1 MSERPTP
8 ATAYWSRRYIE
19 AFDLALVPIEPGE
32 KGPKGAG
39 WNKPGGYFTDA
50 SKAEAFWTAN
60 PNHNLGVVLGPSRVC
75 SLDVDDVELTRQ
87 VLQQTLGLDVDAL
100 ADAYPTSVG
109 NPERFRVMFRVPDG
123 VDLSRHAL
131 VWPNK
136 NDPDGA
142 IYKGLMAQVKVAM
155 EEGDAAREAAFRMAA
170 DPFKKVTVFELR
182 GGLVQDVLPPSIH
195 PGTRKP
201 YTWRTP
207 PTAEGLP
214 ELPADLLAIWQDWD
228 EFKLKGEA
236 VCPWRPK
243 AAMATP
249 TAAVRSFAKS
259 SPAAARP
266 GDRLPEVI
274 PEFNRIHDIAMMIE
288 ACGYKRIDG
297 KWLSPHSSSG
307 LAGVTITD
315 GKLYSHHTSDP
326 LANGHK
332 NDAFDVFRILMHD
345 GDQKAATKA
354 AAQILG
360 IDAKSRPPVPPPL
373 GELPRPPSMV
383 EQAEVPPLLDSS
395 VENLPHTPS
404 EVEATSQACS
414 SATGGAGGDALDID
428 GAMRRFALVEGTTN
442 VWDLDKG
449 RAMKRAGFEALV
461 GKPLAKA
468 WMERTDKKLIASEQ
482 VAELEQA
489 RKMSSKKGGAL
500 KLEPLDRYIYID
512 GTKEAWD
519 REKKRRLPEGSVKM
533 ALGDAYQLWLNSPD
547 RRVVDVD
554 HIVFDP
560 TMTKDPAIYINT
572 FEGLPLEPVRN
583 DAACENL
590 RWLIAFLCNNDPEA
604 LDWLV
609 KWLAFPLQHMGAKM
623 DTAILFHS
631 TMEGSGKSLL
641 FADIM
646 GELYGRYGA
655 TVGQTQLEG
664 NFNAWQSGKLWA
676 VFEEVVSRDQRYNQV
691 GKIKHMIT
699 GKTVRM
705 ESKFINGWEEANHM
719 NSAFLSN
726 EIMPWPISED
736 DRRMLV
742 MWPLETLP
750 PERQKAIAKELA
762 NGGVA
767 ALYGWLLDV
776 DLKDFNQRTRPPKTE
791 ARQRLVE
798 LSRTAWQTF
807 FYLWRNGELGYGLW
821 GCCLTSDVYAMFIE
835 WCAHNKEHAMSQTKF
850 SLMLS
855 AKVEKTRAIPWSDC
869 STEHG
874 TRRFAAFFMPSDG
887 DPSLPP
893 SMNAAV
899 LGKNVREW
907 RERAKLAGWT
917 VEAWDHIKRVAA

>member
-1 MSERPTP
+1 MSERPTT
-8 ATAYWSRRYIE
+8 ATADWARRYIE
-19 AFDLALVPIEPGE
+19 TFGLALVPMEPGT
-32 KGPKGAG
+32 KGPTQEG
-39 WNKPGGYFTDA
+39 WNKPGGYFTEA
-50 SKAEAFWTAN
+50 AKAEAFWTVN
-60 PNHNLGVVLGPSRVC
+60 PSHNLGVVLGPSRVC
-75 SLDVDDVELTRQ
+75 SLDVDDVEFTRL
-87 VLQQTLGLDVDAL
+87 VLQQTHGIDVDAL
-100 ADAYPTSVG
+100 AAEYPTSVG
-109 NPERFRVMFRVPDG
+109 NPARFRIMFRVPDG
-123 VDLSRHAL
+123 LELKKHAL

-136 NDPDGA
+136 NDPDGV
-142 IYKGLMAQVKVAM
+142 IHKGLMVQIKAAV
-155 EEGDAAREAAFRMAA
+155 DAKDEAREAALRMAA
-170 DPFKKVTVFELR
+170 EPFKKLTVFELR
-182 GGLVQDVLPPSIH
+182 AGLVQDVLPPSIH
-195 PGTRKP
+195 PGTGKP
-201 YTWRTP
+201 YTWRKP
-207 PTAEGLP
+207 PDARGLP
-214 ELPADLLAIWQDWD
+214 DLPAELLAIWEGWD
-228 EFKLKGEA
+228 DFKPGGEA
-236 VCPWRPK
+236 LCPWRPQP
-243 AAMATP
+243 AP
-249 TAAVRSFAKS
+249 PVSR
-259 SPAAARP
+259 PAAAPRP
-266 GDRLPEVI
+266 STVRSGGELPEVI
-274 PEFNRIHDIAMMIE
+274 PEFNRVHDIATMIE
-288 ACGYKRIDG
+288 AYGYKRVG
-297 KWLSPHSSSG
+297 NKWLCPQSSSG
-307 LAGVTITD
+307 LPGVTITD
-315 GKLYSHHTSDP
+315 DKKLYSHHTSDP

-332 NDAFDVFRILMHD
+332 NDAFDVFRILAHD

-360 IDAKSRPPVPPPL
+360 IDAKSRPPAPPPL
-373 GELPRPPSMV
+373 GELPRTPLVV
-383 EQAEVPPLLDSS
+383 EQAELPVLAESDT
-395 VENLPHTPS
+395 EHLPHAPS
-404 EVEATSQACS
+404 DDEAASPASS
-414 SATGGAGGDALDID
+414 SAKGGAGGDTLDID
-428 GAMRRFALVEGTTN
+428 GAMRRFALVEGTTS

-449 RAMKRAGFEALV
+449 RSMKRASFEALV
-461 GKPLAKA
+461 GKPLAKE
-468 WMERTDKKLIASEQ
+468 WVERTDKKLIASEQ
-482 VAELEQA
+482 VTELEQA

-572 FEGLPLEPVRN
+572 FEGLPLEPVLN

-590 RWLIAFLCNNDPEA
+590 RWLIAFLCNNDAEA

-655 TVGQTQLEG
+655 TVGQAQLEG

-736 DRRMLV
+736 DRQMLV

-750 PERQKAIAKELA
+750 PERQKAIARELA

-776 DLKDFNQRTRPPKTE
+776 DLEDFNQRTRPPKTE

-807 FYLWRNGELGYGLW
+807 FHLWRNGELGYGLW

-855 AKVEKTRAIPWSDC
+855 AKVEKTRAIPWTDC
-869 STEHG
+869 TTDHG
-874 TRRFAAFFMPSDG
+874 VRRFAAFFMPSDG

-893 SMNAAV
+893 SMNAAG

-917 VEAWDHIKRVAA
+917 VDAWDHIKRVAA